1 LSQNSLL
8 KHTNFL
14 KLWSAQSVSLLGS
27 QISGLALPT
36 VAVLLLGATAKQMA
50 IISIVGALAFP
61 LLGMFAATLVERWSK
76 RHVMIVMDVGR
87 ATVLAAIP
95 LLFLF
100 HRLNIAAVI
109 LIFGIQAVMGV
120 FHDIAYQSHL
130 PAVVSR
136 ENIAEGNT
144 KLELSNTASGSVG
157 PALAGIVMH
166 VVSAPFVIALDA
178 ISYVFSALSIWSMS
192 EKDMRE
198 PMTSKRLPFFEEL
211 AAGIR
216 FVGETPRLGRIAMCT
231 ATMNFAGAMASVVSM
246 IFFYRTLH
254 LSPLAIGVIMALSN
268 LGFIGAMIAMR
279 ASERMGLMQTLAFS
293 VIVNGAGRAI
303 LPLAALI
310 SPIACALISQMLTSF
325 AQPVYNVAQISYRQQ
340 VTPLPMQAR
349 MHAAMRTIN
358 SATAPLGALF
368 GGIFATSLGTQHT
381 LILTSAITVA
391 ASLWF
396 LPVAQRP
403 IACDLR
409 DAARYAH

>member
-1 LSQNSLL
+1 M
-8 KHTNFL
+8 
-14 KLWSAQSVSLLGS
+14 SLLGS
-27 QISGLALPT
+27 QVSGLALPT
-36 VAVLLLGATAKQMA
+36 VAVLMLGATAKQMA
-50 IISIVGALAFP
+50 LISIVGALAFP
-61 LLGMFAATLVERWSK
+61 LLGMFAATIVERRAK
-76 RHVMIVMDVGR
+76 RSVMIAMDFGR
-87 ATVLAAIP
+87 TFVLVAIP
-95 LLFLF
+95 LLFLV
-100 HRLNIAAVI
+100 HRLNIATVI
-109 LIFGIQAVMGV
+109 VIFGLQAVMGV

-130 PAVVSR
+130 PAVVPR

-144 KLELSNTASGSVG
+144 KLELSSTASGSVG

-178 ISYVFSALSIWSMS
+178 LSYAFSALSIWSMS
-192 EKDMRE
+192 EKDERE

-211 AAGIR
+211 MAGLR
-216 FVGETPRLGRIAMCT
+216 FVGDTPRLGRIAMCT
-231 ATMNFAGAMASVVSM
+231 ATMNFGGAMASVVTM

-268 LGFIGAMIAMR
+268 LGFAGALVAVR
-279 ASERMGLMQTLAFS
+279 ASEKAGLMHTLASS
-293 VIVNGAGRAI
+293 VILNGVGRAI
-303 LPLAALI
+303 LPLAAAV
-310 SPIACALISQMLTSF
+310 SPVGCALISQMLTSF

-358 SATAPLGALF
+358 SATAPVGAFF

-381 LILTSAITVA
+381 LILASAITVA

-409 DAARYAH
+409 DAKRYAH